1 MKYIHKTYTLFTR
14 WRGGLLLIKSYLR
27 QAVWGRYI
35 RELIHFKTTLQGKF
49 KRFTTE
55 GKEVT

>member
-14 WRGGLLLIKSYLR
+14 LGGGGLLLTFIKSCLR

-49 KRFTTE
+49 KRFTT
-55 GKEVT
+55 